1 MKTYLV
7 LHVISNLFLDTRW
20 NWVATTLNPHYEGNI
35 YLFAHQWR
43 TKSYARGANLQGG
56 GTVVRKARPFQI
68 QFDRGVYVSLPL
80 THVWQFFL
88 ST

>member
-35 YLFAHQWR
+35 YIFGISGVQRVML
-43 TKSYARGANLQGG
+43 GG
-56 GTVVRKARPFQI
+56 ESSGGRNRKKARPFQF
-68 QFDRGVYVSLPL
+68 QFDGGVYVSLPL

-88 ST
+88 PT

>member
-35 YLFAHQWR
+35 YLFGISGEQ
-43 TKSYARGANLQGG
+43 KGMPGG
-56 GTVVRKARPFQI
+56 RNRKE
-68 QFDRGVYVSLPL
+68 S
-80 THVWQFFL
+80 
-88 ST
+88 